1 MTKKLL
7 TLDGLKK
14 VFYVLMAA
22 VFCWFLFMQFC
33 GANEQQN
40 TLQAESVE
48 YSYPVFWEKGD
59 GSSEE
64 IAIPGEYDV
73 PAGQTMVLISM
84 LPEDYD
90 ESSIAIRSSLQDVRI
105 YIDGELRQEYSTQS
119 TRMAG
124 KNSASRY
131 VFCNTSYKDAG

>member
-1 MTKKLL
+1 MSKKLL
-7 TLDGLKK
+7 TLEGLKK

-22 VFCWFLFMQFC
+22 VFCWFVFMQYF

-48 YSYPVFWEKGD
+48 YSYPVFWEKED
-59 GSSEE
+59 GSAEE
-64 IAIPGEYDV
+64 ITIPGEYDV
-73 PAGQTMVLISM
+73 PAGQTMILTSM

-105 YIDGELRQEYSTQS
+105 FIDGELRQE
-119 TRMAG
+119 
-124 KNSASRY
+124 
-131 VFCNTSYKDAG
+131 